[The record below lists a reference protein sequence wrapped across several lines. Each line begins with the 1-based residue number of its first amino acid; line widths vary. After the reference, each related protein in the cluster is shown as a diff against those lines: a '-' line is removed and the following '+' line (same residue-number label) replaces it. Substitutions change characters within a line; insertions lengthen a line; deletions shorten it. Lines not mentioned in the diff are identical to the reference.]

1 MLLLWLHGPHLIEIK
16 ASETVLGLI
25 RSLSVCYANIE
36 ALRHSNTRI
45 HGPEVDRLENKE
57 IQERDTSK
65 MSTQKKTGNA
75 PIHYPF
81 WFGGSAAALAAVVTH
96 PLDLVKVRLQT
107 RAPDAP
113 KTMMGTF
120 SFIAKQQG
128 IKGLYAG
135 LSASLLRQATY
146 STVRFGVY
154 EDLKIRFA
162 PEATVDNP
170 NAKPSTLNLVL
181 QSSLAGLL
189 GGIAGNPGDVLN
201 VRMQS
206 DFAKPEAERRNY
218 KHAID
223 GLIRMVREEGVTSL
237 FRGVGANSAR
247 ALLMTSSQLASYDV
261 IKQFY
266 MNIGLGDSL
275 LTHFSASLSAGFV
288 ATTVCSPVDVIKTRI
303 MSATGKQSVM
313 EILTTASQKEGYL
326 WMFRGW
332 FPSFLRLGPHTIF
345 TMIFFEQHKKLYRQ
359 WKGLE
364 PAPI

>member
-1 MLLLWLHGPHLIEIK
+1 M
-16 ASETVLGLI
+16 S
-25 RSLSVCYANIE
+25 
-36 ALRHSNTRI
+36 
-45 HGPEVDRLENKE
+45 
-57 IQERDTSK
+57 TSK
-65 MSTQKKTGNA
+65 KGNA
-75 PIHYPF
+75 AIHYPF
-81 WFGGSAAALAAVVTH
+81 WFGGSAAAMGAVITH

-107 RAPDAP
+107 RSPEAP

-120 SFIAKQQG
+120 GFIAKEQG
-128 IKGLYAG
+128 IRGLYAG

-154 EDLKIRFA
+154 EDLKVRFA
-162 PEATVDNP
+162 PEATPDNP
-170 NAKPSTLNLVL
+170 NPKPSTLNLVM

-206 DFAKPEAERRNY
+206 DYAKPEAERRNY
-218 KHAID
+218 KNAID
-223 GLIRMVREEGVTSL
+223 GLIRMVREEGFTSI

-266 MNIGLGDSL
+266 MNTLGLGDSVV
-275 LTHFSASLSAGFV
+275 THFSASLSAGFV

-313 EILTTASQKEGYL
+313 EILTAASQKEGYL

-332 FPSFLRLGPHTIF
+332 VPSFIRLGPHTIF
-345 TMIFFEQHKKLYRQ
+345 TMMFFEQHKKLYRK

-364 PAPI
+364 PATV